1 MEFKIEQSVL
11 KEELGYI
18 QGVVDRRAT
27 IPVLSNILIE
37 SLGEKEVRLFGTDL
51 DCTIRCDAEAEIIE
65 PGAVCIPAR
74 KLADIARAMDSGILH
89 FRREE
94 NNWVTLRAG
103 RGSYRLAGMSREQY
117 PEIPQFK
124 STPMKLPSEVFAYFI
139 RNTQFAITTE
149 VSRYTLSGAKFVI
162 GDGFARMVT
171 TDGHRLAF
179 VEKRIEEGG
188 WSLDTLVP
196 RKALSELLKLTRSAE
211 EISFGEDTN
220 HIYFE
225 TEGRLLVTRKL
236 SGTFPNYEMVMPRD
250 NDRVVTFDLSEM
262 RSSVY
267 RISLIADDRNN
278 AMRMKIR
285 EGEIEVT
292 AKTAEDGEGLEIVP
306 AEYSG
311 DEIEIGFNCKYLLDL
326 LNNVGSL
333 EMIAAENE
341 NAEDASKEI
350 EGDKVRVRESAPLMR
365 IAMEFKDP
373 NTQTQFRIA
382 GESDFDYKYVVM
394 PLRI

>member
-37 SLGEKEVRLFGTDL
+37 TLGEKEVRLFGTDL

-89 FRREE
+89 FKREE
-94 NNWVTLRAG
+94 NNWVTLRSG

-124 STPMKLPSEVFAYFI
+124 STPMKLPAEVFAYFI

-149 VSRYTLSGAKFVI
+149 VSRFTLSGAKFVI

-179 VEKRIEEGG
+179 VEKRIEESG

-211 EISFGEDTN
+211 EISFGEDAN

-292 AKTAEDGEGLEIVP
+292 AKTAEDGEGMEIVP

-341 NAEDASKEI
+341 NVEDASKEI
-350 EGDKVRVRESAPLMR
+350 EGDKVRVRESAPPMR